1 MPTKS
6 GTVRRPMCASVQTL
20 RSPAAFPIS
29 PWTPYQPLLL
39 PLVRHF
45 LLPPQV
51 SAHAVPSTWKA
62 HSHSLERPILQ
73 PLRSGLQVACS
84 SYHLIWEC
92 TPSLSVLFL
101 SRVRFSTAHI
111 PSQNCDANLLYYVV
125 GVSSPRREASNNEF
139 PCFILLCCSWD
150 LG

>member
-45 LLPPQV
+45 LLPPQGLCTCCSLYLESSFPLSRKTNT
-51 SAHAVPSTWKA
+51 SATQVWLTGRLLFLPLHLRV
-62 HSHSLERPILQ
+62 HPITFC
-73 PLRSGLQVACS
+73 PVFVAC
-84 SYHLIWEC
+84 
-92 TPSLSVLFL
+92 
-101 SRVRFSTAHI
+101 FSTAHI